1 MSLGSRLWV
10 LVSGSAPAASSLV
23 ITTRV
28 KLVDFDHIYSL
39 FSLSYNRVNHKNG
52 KGEGEIEV
60 LEVDTRKASDTYQG
74 GRPISAIG
82 QVIPGFG
89 YHANPVLIRENGF

>member
-1 MSLGSRLWV
+1 
-10 LVSGSAPAASSLV
+10 
-23 ITTRV
+23 
-28 KLVDFDHIYSL
+28 
-39 FSLSYNRVNHKNG
+39 VNHKNG